1 MRLNAGDE
9 KEGSEMILVVALE
22 MLQTREVFK
31 VENSLRHEV
40 ECLLV
45 TEEGG
50 SDTCHGAGL
59 DCFALEISADLQISV
74 DMSRKDGND
83 FHDP

>member
-22 MLQTREVFK
+22 MLQTREVYK

-40 ECLLV
+40 ECSLV
-45 TEEGG
+45 T
-50 SDTCHGAGL
+50 D
-59 DCFALEISADLQISV
+59 
-74 DMSRKDGND
+74 
-83 FHDP
+83 

>member
-1 MRLNAGDE
+1 
-9 KEGSEMILVVALE
+9 
-22 MLQTREVFK
+22 MLQTREVCK

-40 ECLLV
+40 ECSLV

-59 DCFALEISADLQISV
+59 ECYALEISV